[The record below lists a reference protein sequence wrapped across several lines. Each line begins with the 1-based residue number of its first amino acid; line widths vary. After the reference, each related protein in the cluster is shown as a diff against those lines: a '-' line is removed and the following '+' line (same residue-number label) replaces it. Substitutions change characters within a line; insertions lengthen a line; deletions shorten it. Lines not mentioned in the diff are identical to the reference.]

1 MMIPKESTMP
11 TETSFTQGPWKKA
24 QTHGSIF
31 GADGVLVAT
40 TGYRVEV
47 GSVEDDA
54 NAALITAAPELFDVL
69 ATLTYWHDQGHI
81 DESWWVEA
89 RAVLAAARKVA

>member
-1 MMIPKESTMP
+1 MNPKEIAMSN
-11 TETSFTQGPWKKA
+11 ETTFTPGPWKKA
-24 QTHGSIF
+24 PTHGSIF

-40 TGYRVEV
+40 TGYRVAV

-54 NAALITAAPELFDVL
+54 NAVLITAAPELFDVL

-81 DESWWVEA
+81 DESWWTEA
-89 RAVLAAARKVA
+89 RTVLAAARVSR